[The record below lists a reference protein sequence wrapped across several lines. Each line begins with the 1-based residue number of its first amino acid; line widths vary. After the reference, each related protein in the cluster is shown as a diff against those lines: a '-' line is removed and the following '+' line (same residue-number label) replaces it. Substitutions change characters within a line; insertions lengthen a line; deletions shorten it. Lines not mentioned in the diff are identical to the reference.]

1 MIRLALLDDHEAVL
15 AGLRRFLDSDHGLE
29 VLAAAPDPA
38 SLARRLNGR
47 RPDVLVLDYDPGRGN
62 ALALCWRVKC
72 RPGAPRVLLYTA
84 YATPALVIAARAAKV
99 DGVVDKSASAQA
111 LSAAIRKVAAGE
123 SVLPTVSHA
132 DFAGVVDRL
141 PDDDLATF
149 ALLLD
154 DVGAQD
160 VADSLRL
167 SARDAERSV
176 LRVLD
181 CVRPRLQ
188 REPYTR

>member
-15 AGLRRFLDSDHGLE
+15 AGLRRFLVSDQGLE
-29 VLAAAPDPA
+29 VLAAAPDPV
-38 SLARRLNGR
+38 SLVRRLNGR

-99 DGVVDKSASAQA
+99 DGVVDKGASAQA
-111 LSAAIRKVAAGE
+111 LSDAIRKVAAGE
-123 SVLPTVSHA
+123 SVLPTVTQA
-132 DFAGVVDRL
+132 DFEGVVDRL
-141 PDDDLATF
+141 TDEDLATF

-160 VADSLRL
+160 VADSLCL
-167 SARDAERSV
+167 SVQDAERSV
-176 LRVLD
+176 LRLLD
-181 CVRPRLQ
+181 CVRPRFQ
-188 REPYTR
+188 REPHGR